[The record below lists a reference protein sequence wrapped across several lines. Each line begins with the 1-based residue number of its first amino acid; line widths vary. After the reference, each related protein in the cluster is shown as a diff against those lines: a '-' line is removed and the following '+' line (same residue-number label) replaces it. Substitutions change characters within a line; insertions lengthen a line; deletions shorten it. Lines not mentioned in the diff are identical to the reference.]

1 VADMQVELV
10 AVERKVWSGNASF
23 VFARTVDG
31 EIGILPEHE
40 PLIAQLADSV
50 VVRIDPD
57 DGDSVTAAVHGGFLS
72 VTADSVTVL
81 AELAEL
87 ADEIDVSRAREARDR
102 SGENDDAVRRAE
114 VRLAVAGETD

>member
-1 VADMQVELV
+1 MADMQVELV

>member
-1 VADMQVELV
+1 MADMQVELV

-40 PLIAQLADSV
+40 PLIAQLAHSV

>member
-1 VADMQVELV
+1 
-10 AVERKVWSGNASF
+10 
-23 VFARTVDG
+23 
-31 EIGILPEHE
+31 
-40 PLIAQLADSV
+40 
-50 VVRIDPD
+50 VRIDPD